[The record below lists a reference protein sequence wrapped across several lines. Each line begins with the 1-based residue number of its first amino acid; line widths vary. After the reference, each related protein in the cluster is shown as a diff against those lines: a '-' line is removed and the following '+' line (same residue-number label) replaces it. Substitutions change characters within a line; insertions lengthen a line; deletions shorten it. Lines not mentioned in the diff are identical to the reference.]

1 MYVIRRVYRTKP
13 GQAKNVATLVYKQ
26 GKAYRDAGQRGEIR
40 VSYNGATL
48 PGEQDIVFL
57 EWTDDSIQ
65 SPSREGHVLPE
76 KALALGAEV
85 RKLIEHQHIEF
96 YELLTPSQVED

>member
-13 GQAKNVATLVYKQ
+13 GQARNVAALVYKQ
-26 GKAYRDAGQRGEIR
+26 GKAYQSAGQRSDIR
-40 VSYNGATL
+40 VSYNGGTL

-65 SPSREGHVLPE
+65 SPSREGHVLPKE
-76 KALALGAEV
+76 ALELGAEV

-96 YELLTPSQVED
+96 YEMLSPSQVQD